1 MKIKF
6 EQINDVAVVSVVGSV
21 DAFTAGELTDYLH
34 KTIDGGHSKVVINLS
49 EVDFMSSAGLRA
61 ILMAL
66 KATRSKDGDLRLSAA
81 QPGVEKIL
89 KMSGFNMILKS
100 LPTLEEALHD
110 F

>member
-1 MKIKF
+1 MEINF
-6 EQINDVAVVSVVGSV
+6 EQKIDVAVVSVNGSV
-21 DAFTAGELTDYLH
+21 DAFTTSELTDYLH
-34 KTIDGGHSKVVINLS
+34 NKIDSGHNKVVIDLS
-49 EVDFMSSAGLRA
+49 QVDFMSSAGLRA

-66 KATRSKDGDLRLSAA
+66 KATRRNDGDLRLAGA